1 MPNDGSSAERGVS
14 MRPSENALV
23 RVRESAQRVSAK
35 RESYRES
42 AKRESYR
49 ESAKR
54 ESVKRR
60 AFPEDSSDSEQNE
73 EETCPRVYIS
83 YRIPY
88 LKRVVDDD

>member
-23 RVRESAQRVSAK
+23 RVRESAQRV
-35 RESYRES
+35 S